1 MRRSSRRA
9 RAETRTTSATS
20 RRPSARSRES
30 SRSRCTRAAA
40 SRSRRRRTRAE
51 GRCRSDAGR
60 SGCGPRDAGRR
71 CSRRSSL
78 PASPRRKRDLDRSRA
93 RWDPPLAVGHKEGRS
108 MNSVSIA
115 FENKSSVLTDA
126 EVQAAIPA
134 LQHQVSY
141 DFKPY
146 WNEGARLVW
155 VPSGS
160 SPPTGAGSWL
170 LSILDDSDQAGALG
184 YHDVT
189 ADNTPL
195 MKVFAKTDRDNNLS
209 WTVTASHEILE
220 TLADPWINS
229 AWQTSNTEFVAL
241 EVGDPVEA
249 DELGY
254 TIDGVLVSD
263 FILPAWF
270 VSGLKVPKY
279 RVAGHLHGP
288 PPV

>member
-1 MRRSSRRA
+1 
-9 RAETRTTSATS
+9 
-20 RRPSARSRES
+20 
-30 SRSRCTRAAA
+30 
-40 SRSRRRRTRAE
+40 
-51 GRCRSDAGR
+51 
-60 SGCGPRDAGRR
+60 
-71 CSRRSSL
+71 
-78 PASPRRKRDLDRSRA
+78 
-93 RWDPPLAVGHKEGRS
+93 
-108 MNSVSIA
+108 MNAVSIA
-115 FENKSSVLTDA
+115 VENKSSVLTDE

-134 LQHQVSY
+134 WQHQVSY

-195 MKVFAKTDRDNNLS
+195 MKVFARTDLDSGLS

-220 TLADPWINS
+220 TLADPWIS
-229 AWQTSNTEFVAL
+229 AAWQTSNTEFVAL

-254 TIDGVLVSD
+254 LIEGVLVSD
-263 FILPAWF
+263 FILPAWY

-279 RVAGHLHGP
+279 DFAGHLSGP
-288 PPV
+288 LQIAPGGYVSIFVSCQGWTQKQMRDGALVDVDRDPDDPRFRDRSITNALEPSEAVPLKVPA

>member
-1 MRRSSRRA
+1 
-9 RAETRTTSATS
+9 
-20 RRPSARSRES
+20 
-30 SRSRCTRAAA
+30 
-40 SRSRRRRTRAE
+40 
-51 GRCRSDAGR
+51 
-60 SGCGPRDAGRR
+60 
-71 CSRRSSL
+71 
-78 PASPRRKRDLDRSRA
+78 
-93 RWDPPLAVGHKEGRS
+93 V
-108 MNSVSIA
+108 NSVAIA
-115 FENKSSVLTDA
+115 IENKSSVLTDK

-155 VPSGS
+155 VPPRSA
-160 SPPTGAGSWL
+160 PPTGAGAWL
-170 LSILDDSDQAGALG
+170 LSVLDDSDQAGDLG

-195 MKVFAKTDRDNNLS
+195 MKVFAKTDLDSGLS

-220 TLADPWINS
+220 ALADPWAS
-229 AWQTSNTEFVAL
+229 AAWQTSNREFVAL

-254 TIDGVLVSD
+254 LIDGTLVSD

-270 VSGLKVPKY
+270 VKGLKVPKY
-279 RVAGHLHGP
+279 DFAGHLSGPLQIAADGYVSIFASGKGWTEKQMRHGELVEVERDKADP
-288 PPV
+288 RFRDRSETSALEPSEAVPLHLPA

>member
-1 MRRSSRRA
+1 
-9 RAETRTTSATS
+9 
-20 RRPSARSRES
+20 
-30 SRSRCTRAAA
+30 
-40 SRSRRRRTRAE
+40 
-51 GRCRSDAGR
+51 
-60 SGCGPRDAGRR
+60 
-71 CSRRSSL
+71 
-78 PASPRRKRDLDRSRA
+78 
-93 RWDPPLAVGHKEGRS
+93 
-108 MNSVSIA
+108 MNSVAIA
-115 FENKSSVLTDA
+115 IENQSSVLTDE

-160 SPPTGAGSWL
+160 APPTGAGAWV

-195 MKVFAKTDRDNNLS
+195 MKVFAKTDQDNGLS

-220 TLADPWINS
+220 ALADPWIS
-229 AWQTSNTEFVAL
+229 AAWQTSNTEFVAL

-254 TIDGVLVSD
+254 TINGVLVSD
-263 FILPAWF
+263 FILPAWY
-270 VSGLKVPKY
+270 VSGLNVPKY
-279 RVAGHLHGP
+279 DFADHLSGPLQVAPGGYVSIFVSCKGWTQKQMRDGELVDVEREADDP
-288 PPV
+288 RFRDRSITNALEPSEAVPQTVRA

>member
-1 MRRSSRRA
+1 
-9 RAETRTTSATS
+9 
-20 RRPSARSRES
+20 
-30 SRSRCTRAAA
+30 
-40 SRSRRRRTRAE
+40 
-51 GRCRSDAGR
+51 
-60 SGCGPRDAGRR
+60 
-71 CSRRSSL
+71 
-78 PASPRRKRDLDRSRA
+78 
-93 RWDPPLAVGHKEGRS
+93 
-108 MNSVSIA
+108 MNSVAIA
-115 FENKSSVLTDA
+115 IENKSSVLTDD
-126 EVQAAIPA
+126 EVRGAIPA

-160 SPPTGAGSWL
+160 SPPSGAGAWL

-189 ADNTPL
+189 PDNTPL
-195 MKVFAKTDRDNNLS
+195 MKVFAKTDQDNSLS

-220 TLADPWINS
+220 ALADPWINS

-254 TIDGVLVSD
+254 AIDGVEVSD

-279 RVAGHLHGP
+279 DFAGHLSGP
-288 PPV
+288 LQVASGGYISIFVSGKGWTQKQMRDGRLVDAERDEDDPRFRDRSVTNALTPSEAVPLTIQA